1 LEKDIII
8 KLSICKN
15 LTFKTKHV
23 KKLHN
28 LLGSK
33 LKKKLIILFL
43 LTLVSTILEMMSLGL
58 IIPAFGLLMENNI
71 AKKYPFLEPIIQHFG
86 NPSQKVMITFGM
98 SFIVIIYLVKSVFL
112 SYYIFWQ
119 NKFAND
125 FQIQLSD
132 RLFTTYIKQPY
143 VFHLQRNSANLIR
156 NINIEVVSVYSSLL
170 SVMNFVMEIFVL
182 FSFATLLIDAE
193 PLGSTLIV
201 LIGVIVAFGYSKFTK
216 NKIVKW
222 GEQRVYHLGKSTQHL
237 MQGLSGAKDVKLLGR
252 EADFLNQ
259 YNHHNKFFSNF
270 NRLYTTFQLL
280 PKIWLEFL
288 AVIALAILVLAIIFQ
303 NKDYSIILP
312 TLGLFALAAFRMIP
326 SAIKILN
333 AVQNIRY
340 NEISINIIH
349 EDLKLEV
356 PDIINST
363 QEISKFDV
371 LEVKLLNYSYPNTS
385 NLALNNISFKIQNGQ
400 SIGIVGKSG
409 SGKSTLVDILLGLL
423 TPTKGE
429 IVIDNENIHESLSNL
444 RGWQNG
450 IGYVPQT
457 IYLTDDTLRKN
468 IAFGLP
474 DDKIDENAIIEAIKN
489 AQLEDFINN
498 LPEGLETQSGER
510 GVRLS
515 GGQRQRIGIA
525 RALYH
530 NPSVLVLDE
539 ATSAL
544 DNNTEEAVME
554 CIECLKNKTIIIV
567 AHRLSTVKKCD
578 FIIRLDNGEIIE
590 SGVPEIILAT

>member
-1 LEKDIII
+1 
-8 KLSICKN
+8 
-15 LTFKTKHV
+15 
-23 KKLHN
+23 
-28 LLGSK
+28 
-33 LKKKLIILFL
+33 
-43 LTLVSTILEMMSLGL
+43 
-58 IIPAFGLLMENNI
+58 MENNI